1 MTISESDLENKA
13 KEPKKV
19 RTDEGFIE
27 ERSVDELIKA
37 DRYKAA
43 QGVLRVPFGMTIAR
57 TKPNSTTGGPFK

>member
-1 MTISESDLENKA
+1 MAITQTEIEDKA

-19 RTDEGFIE
+19 RTDEGFVE

-37 DRYKAA
+37 DKYKNA
-43 QGVLRVPFGMTIAR
+43 QAVMRVPWGLSIAR